1 MNEILN
7 IDHSRLVK
15 DVYQSLQDDLG
26 SGDITSDLVSVDATM
41 MARLITREP
50 GIVCGIPWFNEVFN
64 QVDSQVSLKWCV
76 VEGERVTSNQ
86 VLVEVAGLARSIL
99 SAERE
104 ALNWLQTLS
113 GVATRSSQYVDKVR
127 GFSVHVLDTRKTLPG
142 MRYPQ
147 KYATSI
153 GGVKNHRM
161 GLYDAFLIKENH
173 IASCGS
179 IENAIA
185 QAKYLYPGKTV
196 EVEVE
201 NEYQLVE
208 ALNNGA
214 DIIML
219 DNFTLEGM
227 RHAVNRVNK
236 KALLEVSGNVSLET
250 IKDIAQTGVD
260 FISVGSIT
268 KHVTA
273 MDLSLRFVSEDT

>member
-7 IDHSRLVK
+7 IDHPRLVK

-76 VEGERVTSNQ
+76 LEGERVTSNQ

-104 ALNWLQTLS
+104 ALNWLQILS

-201 NEYQLVE
+201 NEFQLVE

-219 DNFTLEGM
+219 DNFTLESM
-227 RHAVNRVNK
+227 RYAVKRVNK